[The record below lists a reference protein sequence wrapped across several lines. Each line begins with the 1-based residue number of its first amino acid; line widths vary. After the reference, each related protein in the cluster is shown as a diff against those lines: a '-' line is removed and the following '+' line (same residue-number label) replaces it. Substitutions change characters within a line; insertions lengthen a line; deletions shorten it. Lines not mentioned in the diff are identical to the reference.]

1 MAGFLTRSP
10 FIDRLP
16 THLYE
21 QWQQDLP
28 EFTELTATGIVPDLH
43 RIPFY

>member
-1 MAGFLTRSP
+1 MAGFLARSP
-10 FIDRLP
+10 LSGYLP
-16 THLYE
+16 VHKDE

-28 EFTELTATGIVPDLH
+28 GFAEHTATGTAPVLH